1 MSGTDILGISTSALL
16 AYQQALQTTGNNVA
30 NANTPGYSRERV
42 DLSANPSQ
50 PVGNYYIGSGVNVS
64 GIQRIVSQ
72 FANKQVSDAT
82 SANARYQAYS
92 QYAQQVDNLL
102 GQSSTGLQSSLQSFF
117 NSVQT
122 VSNNPSSIAARQQL
136 IAQGG
141 SLVGRFNTL
150 YQQING
156 IGDQLNSKISNDVST
171 INSLASQIAKLN
183 NQIVT
188 DGNSQVSGK
197 PNSLLDQ
204 RTHLINE
211 LSKQVSVN
219 TTTQSNGAMNVMI
232 GTGQALVV
240 GTTVTKLGTAPLTTG
255 DPSQLG
261 LVFKTQAG
269 NEPVSNV
276 VTGGNLGGLLETRK
290 KILSPALN
298 GLGRLAIGIS
308 TAFNEQQKK
317 GIDLTGNFGSNFFT
331 TPSASIFSS
340 PNNPT
345 GDSTPSVSI
354 SQISKLTTNNYQL
367 SYNGSNWSL
376 TNTGTNQSV
385 PLQAVSGS
393 PNTYTADGL
402 TIQVPTTNIT
412 AGDSFTIKP
421 TRYAARDI
429 SMAMTD
435 PRQVA
440 AAVPVTSAANQ
451 TNTGTG
457 AIGKPQIVN
466 QANVNLRDK
475 VTITMTSATTFNVVD
490 QTSGTTLATNQ
501 TYNPSGTTINY
512 NGWQATLSGSAAN
525 GDTFTVSPTGS
536 GNNGNALKLA
546 ALQQKNILEYGT
558 TASGNG
564 TTSGGPV
571 ATLGQA
577 NSQLVADIG
586 TKTQSAQ
593 NNASNQKQL
602 LNQANSMQQSISGV
616 NLDQQ
621 ASNLLKYQQD
631 YQASA
636 KVIATAKTLFQT
648 LLNAV
653 G

>member
-42 DLSANPSQ
+42 NLTSNPSQ
-50 PVGNYYIGSGVNVS
+50 PMSNYYLGSGVNVS
-64 GIQRIVSQ
+64 GVQRITSQ

-82 SANARYQAYS
+82 SANARYQTYS

-102 GQSSTGLQSSLQSFF
+102 GQQSTGLQSAVQSFF

-122 VSNNPSSIAARQQL
+122 VTNSPSSIAARQQL

-156 IGDQLNSKISNDVST
+156 ISEQLNSKISNEAST
-171 INSLASQIAKLN
+171 INSLASQVAKLN
-183 NQIVT
+183 KQIVT
-188 DGNSQVSGK
+188 DGNTNVSGK
-197 PNSLLDQ
+197 PNSLLDK
-204 RTHLINE
+204 RSHLINE
-211 LSKQVSVN
+211 LSKHVSVN
-219 TTTQSNGAMNVMI
+219 TVTQSNGAVNVMI

-240 GTTVTKLGTAPLTTG
+240 GTSVTKLATAPLTG

-290 KILSPALN
+290 QIISPALN

-308 TAFNEQQKK
+308 TAFNAQQHK
-317 GIDLTGNFGSNFFT
+317 GIDLTGNFGSNFFKS
-331 TPSASIFSS
+331 PNASIYNS
-340 PNNPT
+340 PNNPS
-345 GDSTPSVSI
+345 GDSTPSISI
-354 SQISKLTTNNYQL
+354 NQISKLTTDNYRL
-367 SYNGSNWSL
+367 SYNGTNWSM
-376 TNTGTNQSV
+376 TNTNTNQSV
-385 PLQAVSGS
+385 PLQAVSGTT
-393 PNTYTADGL
+393 NTYTAAGL
-402 TIQVPTTNIT
+402 TITVPTTNIT

-429 SMAMTD
+429 AMAMTD
-435 PRQVA
+435 PRQIA
-440 AAVPVTSAANQ
+440 AAVPITSAANQ

-457 AIGKPQIVN
+457 TIGKMQVIN
-466 QANVNLRDK
+466 AANSNLRDN
-475 VTITMTSATTFNVVD
+475 VVITMTSATTFKVVD
-490 QTSGTTLATNQ
+490 QTKGGTTLASNQ
-501 TYNPSGTTINY
+501 PYNPNGTTIHF
-512 NGWQATLSGSAAN
+512 NGWQTTLSGAAAT
-525 GDTFTVSPTGS
+525 GDTFTVSPVGP

-546 ALQQKNILEYGT
+546 ALQQKNLLEYGAIAT
-558 TASGNG
+558 GKG
-564 TTSGGPV
+564 TTTNGPG

-577 NSQLVADIG
+577 YNQLVADIG

-593 NNASNQKQL
+593 NNASNQKSL
-602 LNQANSMQQSISGV
+602 LNQAHSLQQSISGV